1 MDNKNVF
8 WKSKFPILGC
18 ARSDYGIITLKNSP
32 SLFGG
37 GSDNFIND
45 NTSHRE
51 FVILTLFI
59 NGTFFTLSCFLHR
72 LVFFLVQISQGTRL

>member
-59 NGTFFTLSCFLHR
+59 NGTTLRCFLRR
-72 LVFFLVQISQGTRL
+72 LAFFLVQISSGTQL